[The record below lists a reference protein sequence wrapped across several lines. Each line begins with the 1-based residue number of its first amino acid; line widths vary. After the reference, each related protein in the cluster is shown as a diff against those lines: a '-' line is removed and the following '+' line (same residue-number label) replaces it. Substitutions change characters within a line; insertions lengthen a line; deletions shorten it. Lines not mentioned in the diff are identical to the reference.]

1 MTFVG
6 DPTLTSD
13 EAQIVY
19 MSGDNLHSI
28 NQFCKI
34 ELDPFFISKD
44 KIVCVCVCVC
54 VTVPGV
60 LKTELIFKF
69 SRHMVF

>member
-54 VTVPGV
+54 VCDSTRGIENIIDFQV
-60 LKTELIFKF
+60 
-69 SRHMVF
+69 